1 MSTTKQPSGVVMTLS
16 SPDGRVIAHAADFDL
31 SNPAGF
37 SVREAQESR
46 CRRQLSIEVVRA
58 MASPLLSD
66 AVDYYIAD
74 QIVARMRN
82 NGCVVNKIFVDAPE
96 GATNEH
102 P

>member
-1 MSTTKQPSGVVMTLS
+1 MTNPSGVVMTLS
-16 SPDGRVIAHAADFDL
+16 SPDGRVIAHAADFERG
-31 SNPAGF
+31 SPAGF

-46 CRRQLSIEVVRA
+46 CKRQLSIEVVRVL
-58 MASPLLSD
+58 ASPLLSE

-82 NGCVVNKIFVDAPE
+82 NGCVVNTIFVEAVE
-96 GATNEH
+96 GAANEH